1 MQIINNIRY
10 FSAKDVAR
18 AIAHPGLPDGVA
30 RAMRQVRHWTQH
42 DLLRTISDKNT
53 GRGRSRLY
61 DEESAVFIAAIL
73 SELTRFG
80 ITVEKMRPLAELL
93 YEDFY
98 ADSEGIYA
106 GAITGEW
113 EGYILIDWNVDPI
126 TGAFGEPR
134 VQPFSDA
141 PDMDYHVELADVL
154 PKSSSATVINVNQVL
169 ERLNWG
175 FINATQG
182 HSE

>member
-1 MQIINNIRY
+1 MQIIDNKRY
-10 FSAKDVAR
+10 FSAKDIAM

-61 DEESAVFIAAIL
+61 DEESTIFVASIL

-80 ITVEKMRPLAELL
+80 ITVEKMRPLADLL

-98 ADSEGIYA
+98 ADSDGIYA

-113 EGYILIDWNVDPI
+113 QSYIFIDWNVDPL

-134 VQPFSDA
+134 VKPFSNA
-141 PDMDYHVELADVL
+141 PKMNFRVKLADVL
-154 PKSSSATVINVNQVL
+154 PKSSSATIINVNQVY

-182 HSE
+182 R